1 MLALRCMSCPVK
13 PLNNIH
19 LCFNSLNA
27 AIIFKWKKRV
37 QLVFTLLINF
47 TSLKTVF
54 VQQEVGI
61 FSVIFPPHPLF
72 SRVEQPNPDKDLI
85 FNGKKKEGDINKLIL
100 PS

>member
-1 MLALRCMSCPVK
+1 MKKVTSSA
-13 PLNNIH
+13 
-19 LCFNSLNA
+19 
-27 AIIFKWKKRV
+27 FK
-37 QLVFTLLINF
+37 
-47 TSLKTVF
+47 
-54 VQQEVGI
+54 QEVGI